1 MSMDTLAMPKD
12 APHPDEGLKF
22 IDFLLRPD
30 VAARNTSI
38 THFANG
44 DITSRDFVD
53 KEVLANKSVYP
64 DQATMARLFTV
75 TGYDQA
81 IQKIVTREWTRVKTG
96 K

>member
-1 MSMDTLAMPKD
+1 MADTAELVELTDEQKD
-12 APHPDEGLKF
+12 
-22 IDFLLRPD
+22 IIRT
-30 VAARNTSI
+30 V
-38 THFANG
+38 
-44 DITSRDFVD
+44 RDFVD
-53 KEVLANKSVYP
+53 KEVLANKSIYP